1 LATAK
6 EIELKVM
13 AMNISEFI
21 IGTSL
26 HALIHKTI
34 LLLFVISIAG
44 VATPAQTK
52 PENLFSPP
60 KWILGEWANF
70 SGPEPNKIERIAFS
84 EHEIE
89 LVQGL
94 ADAGVKFSG
103 KFKKYKVEETPG
115 AETYRIVVSNSKEEL
130 IWEFTLCPQ
139 DKCNLMTGDALSYSF
154 TKNKKKLWDHSH
166 SLNKILMRRTRG

>member
-1 LATAK
+1 
-6 EIELKVM
+6 M
-13 AMNISEFI
+13 AMNKSEFI
-21 IGTSL
+21 MGTSMQ
-26 HALIHKTI
+26 ALIRKTI
-34 LLLFVISIAG
+34 FLLSVISIAG
-44 VATPAQTK
+44 VTAPAQK
-52 PENLFSPP
+52 NPENLFSPP

-89 LVQGL
+89 LVQSL
-94 ADAGVKFSG
+94 ADAGVKFSA

-154 TKNKKKLWDHSH
+154 TKNKKKLWDHST
-166 SLNKILMRRTRG
+166 SMSKVLIRRTRG